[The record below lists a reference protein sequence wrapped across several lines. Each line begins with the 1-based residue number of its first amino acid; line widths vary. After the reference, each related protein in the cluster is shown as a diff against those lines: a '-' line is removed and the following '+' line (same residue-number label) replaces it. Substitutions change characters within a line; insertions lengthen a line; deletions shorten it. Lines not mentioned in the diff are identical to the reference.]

1 MTDQKLLERISMN
14 PNIMAGKPVINGT
27 RLTVEF
33 ILNMLA
39 HGQTAPEI
47 MDEYKD
53 LKPEDIQAHILFA
66 S

>member
-1 MTDQKLLERISMN
+1 
-14 PNIMAGKPVINGT
+14 
-27 RLTVEF
+27 
-33 ILNMLA
+33 LNMLA

-53 LKPEDIQAHILFA
+53 LKPEDIQACILFA